1 MIKTVNLLE
10 QRLEDVTEHMDIAV
24 IGCVVNGPGEAKE
37 ADLGVAGGSP
47 NLFYVDGKPSH
58 KVDANAIADEM
69 ERQVRAK
76 IALRRELGL
85 TENDTSRVIPIKSV

>member
-1 MIKTVNLLE
+1 
-10 QRLEDVTEHMDIAV
+10 
-24 IGCVVNGPGEAKE
+24 
-37 ADLGVAGGSP
+37 
-47 NLFYVDGKPSH
+47 
-58 KVDANAIADEM
+58 M